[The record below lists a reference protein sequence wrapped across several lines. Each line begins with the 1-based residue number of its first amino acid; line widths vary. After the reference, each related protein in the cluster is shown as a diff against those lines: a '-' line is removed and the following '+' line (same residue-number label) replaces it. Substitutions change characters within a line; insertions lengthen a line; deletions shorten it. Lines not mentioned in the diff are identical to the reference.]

1 MTLRDGTVLPRE
13 QGDILKAMDEQAAC
27 IKALEDHIRVKGLGS
42 HPRAKPSIWFLECY
56 NLKLSHRMM
65 ELIWKDMQAEGGANS
80 GIPNAEPIHPPGLTA
95 PCPPEQRVHPVL
107 DATASV
113 TAATDTREGRFR
125 MQKRQPPVRMHRM
138 MADRTETG
146 GAGPKGRPTFTP
158 GPLAPMVSSLRERGQ
173 RSVRGEAGT
182 GGPPSVTPTLP
193 TANPFRP
200 LVETPDDWEMAAD
213 TEASPANPPAPAAT
227 GVNLTTPP
235 APDADAKRYKHVDI
249 AYALIT
255 NRLNTQAVP
264 ADAIA
269 MQFGEAISERE
280 EVPDMADVLTA
291 VCLAYDRETGKPD
304 ETGPWM
310 VAAPQRAI
318 EIGAKMG
325 TFTIWLQDAN
335 ADFSIK
341 PCDGNARLLVTTRST
356 YAPRGT
362 QELNV
367 TVVLNLPRWCLGR
380 SLKLGHLDFVKDT
393 LNDALGTFAP
403 GIKTNITQA
412 ETAELGM
419 TKGSLFLFFYPRNVE
434 EYRIVKTALRAF
446 KRFPIVLGD
455 KAVEPVRAYIAKDAL
470 ESLNLRKCCHR
481 PPEECDQEK
490 AEDGITQD
498 FNCRWV
504 KRCDEQMGFE
514 EQTRRG
520 VATTR
525 PEVSPVEQRKRNREG
540 TNRAKEANR
549 ASMQV
554 QRIQGIKSLLCTKFA
569 AGEVRAPPVCSILR
583 DTHLT
588 HTQPGAVRPAVGGA
602 AIRVPTPPLR
612 ESDMDATAHRVPV
625 STRGPLLL
633 RSGGLPVREARD
645 HIGAP
650 AVVDATLA
658 SPARPGDDRVE
669 TRGEGRERIQMQT
682 GSRADGRDRE
692 RETQQDRAA
701 EGEREG
707 VRMRGVWDPGELDE
721 RIQASIRQ
729 RRDRHRARGCVY
741 IAGMLHG
748 RRQAI
753 QGAASR
759 CAPDGTPGG
768 PGSRLAHAGAQAAG
782 HGRHEDTYSRRTA
795 GTQDCQPRL
804 PGAPQNDD
812 RDRGERDRGEERT
825 ADAGRLASK
834 RLIPYCWH
842 TTNILWIRG
851 RLPWIIP
858 GRHA

>member
-1 MTLRDGTVLPRE
+1 M
-13 QGDILKAMDEQAAC
+13 
-27 IKALEDHIRVKGLGS
+27 
-42 HPRAKPSIWFLECY
+42 
-56 NLKLSHRMM
+56 
-65 ELIWKDMQAEGGANS
+65 
-80 GIPNAEPIHPPGLTA
+80 
-95 PCPPEQRVHPVL
+95 
-107 DATASV
+107 
-113 TAATDTREGRFR
+113 
-125 MQKRQPPVRMHRM
+125 
-138 MADRTETG
+138 
-146 GAGPKGRPTFTP
+146 
-158 GPLAPMVSSLRERGQ
+158 
-173 RSVRGEAGT
+173 
-182 GGPPSVTPTLP
+182 
-193 TANPFRP
+193 
-200 LVETPDDWEMAAD
+200 
-213 TEASPANPPAPAAT
+213 
-227 GVNLTTPP
+227 
-235 APDADAKRYKHVDI
+235 
-249 AYALIT
+249 
-255 NRLNTQAVP
+255 
-264 ADAIA
+264 
-269 MQFGEAISERE
+269 
-280 EVPDMADVLTA
+280 
-291 VCLAYDRETGKPD
+291 
-304 ETGPWM
+304 
-310 VAAPQRAI
+310 
-318 EIGAKMG
+318 
-325 TFTIWLQDAN
+325 
-335 ADFSIK
+335 
-341 PCDGNARLLVTTRST
+341 
-356 YAPRGT
+356 
-362 QELNV
+362 
-367 TVVLNLPRWCLGR
+367 LNLPRWCLGR

-602 AIRVPTPPLR
+602 AIRMPTPPLR

-625 STRGPLLL
+625 RTGGPLLL

-701 EGEREG
+701 DGEREG

-721 RIQASIRQ
+721 RFQASIRQ

-759 CAPDGTPGG
+759 CTPDGTPGG
-768 PGSRLAHAGAQAAG
+768 SGSRLAHAGAQAAG
-782 HGRHEDTYSRRTA
+782 HGRHEDTYSRRAA

-825 ADAGRLASK
+825 ADAGRLISK
-834 RLIPYCWH
+834 RLIPYRWH

>member
-1 MTLRDGTVLPRE
+1 
-13 QGDILKAMDEQAAC
+13 
-27 IKALEDHIRVKGLGS
+27 
-42 HPRAKPSIWFLECY
+42 
-56 NLKLSHRMM
+56 
-65 ELIWKDMQAEGGANS
+65 
-80 GIPNAEPIHPPGLTA
+80 
-95 PCPPEQRVHPVL
+95 
-107 DATASV
+107 
-113 TAATDTREGRFR
+113 
-125 MQKRQPPVRMHRM
+125 
-138 MADRTETG
+138 
-146 GAGPKGRPTFTP
+146 
-158 GPLAPMVSSLRERGQ
+158 
-173 RSVRGEAGT
+173 
-182 GGPPSVTPTLP
+182 
-193 TANPFRP
+193 
-200 LVETPDDWEMAAD
+200 
-213 TEASPANPPAPAAT
+213 
-227 GVNLTTPP
+227 
-235 APDADAKRYKHVDI
+235 
-249 AYALIT
+249 
-255 NRLNTQAVP
+255 
-264 ADAIA
+264 
-269 MQFGEAISERE
+269 MQFGEAISEQE

-569 AGEVRAPPVCSILR
+569 AGEVRAPPVCSTLR

-602 AIRVPTPPLR
+602 AIRMPTPPLR
-612 ESDMDATAHRVPV
+612 EDGMDTAAHRVPV
-625 STRGPLLL
+625 RPGSPLLL
-633 RSGGLPVREARD
+633 RSGGLPVRKTRD
-645 HIGAP
+645 HIRAHVAVEATCAP
-650 AVVDATLA
+650 PV
-658 SPARPGDDRVE
+658 RPGNDRAE
-669 TRGEGRERIQMQT
+669 ARREGRERVQMQT
-682 GSRADGRDRE
+682 RSRAAGRDWE
-692 RETQQDRAA
+692 REAQQAGDE
-701 EGEREG
+701 EGEREDI
-707 VRMRGVWDPGELDE
+707 RMRGLWDSGRLDE
-721 RIQASIRQ
+721 RLQTRVRQ
-729 RRDRHRARGCVY
+729 RGNDHRTGGCMYVES
-741 IAGMLHG
+741 MLHV

-753 QGAASR
+753 QGAASHR
-759 CAPDGTPGG
+759 APDGAFGG
-768 PGSRLAHAGAQAAG
+768 TGDGITHAGAPPTG
-782 HGRHEDTYSRRTA
+782 HDRHENTRSRRSA

-804 PGAPQNDD
+804 PGAPQNVD
-812 RDRGERDRGEERT
+812 RDRREGDRGEE
-825 ADAGRLASK
+825 LS
-834 RLIPYCWH
+834 LIH
-842 TTNILWIRG
+842 I
-851 RLPWIIP
+851 
-858 GRHA
+858 